1 MSTSRPQ
8 ERSLQEL
15 VRTLTAD
22 FQTIAR
28 DEVELAKAEMRDNAR
43 HGGMGAGLLAGA
55 VLLVTLASVL
65 LSVAA
70 AFGLVAL
77 GLDPALAFLIV
88 GVVYILIAVI
98 LGLVARSQFR
108 RIKPPERTIASVKQ
122 TAAALRQTS

>member
-1 MSTSRPQ
+1 M
-8 ERSLQEL
+8 
-15 VRTLTAD
+15 
-22 FQTIAR
+22 
-28 DEVELAKAEMRDNAR
+28 
-43 HGGMGAGLLAGA
+43 
-55 VLLVTLASVL
+55 TLASVL